1 VIAATLLTIAWG
13 ALAFGAV
20 YAWAYRPM
28 FAAAAAIG
36 TVGLMARR
44 DRYPGRVAP
53 AVTLALGGVTAGI
66 ALQLVPL
73 PRGVIAFVSPATDAL
88 LRQHDL
94 AYASGFST
102 WHSLSIERGATLLA
116 LAAFVSLALLTVG
129 LARALSR
136 ASVTRLVYGIAVLGT
151 VLALFGVIQK
161 STGTLKIYGFW
172 SPIHHP
178 YQIYGP
184 FVNHNHFAGWMIMA
198 IALALGA
205 ACAGMANAASAT
217 RPNWRSRLLWIDSR
231 EGHRFT
237 VAALGILAMGVALVL
252 TMSRSG
258 ITAFSVMVLIIA
270 ALLLRRRAG
279 PPSSRV
285 LALSIVVAMAL
296 AVFAWTGVEPV
307 IERFATG
314 ESISGR
320 LPGWRGA
327 IRIAGGFPIFGS
339 GLNTYETAMMYYSPR
354 KAGEPYWDVAHQ
366 DYLQLAAE
374 GGLLLGLPIALAIVT
389 VAREIRRRLGQDHD
403 DRVYW
408 IRVGAATGM
417 IGIGLQELVDF
428 SLQIPGNAALFA
440 VLCAIAIHPP
450 RPTSRHTPRPS
461 ASRKRK
467 NLVSLPLENS
477 GSV

>member
-1 VIAATLLTIAWG
+1 VIAAALLTIAWG

-20 YAWAYRPM
+20 YPWAHRPM

-36 TVGLMARR
+36 MVGLMARR

-53 AVTLALGGVTAGI
+53 AVMLALAAVAAGI

-94 AYASGFST
+94 SYASGLST

-116 LAAFVSLALLTVG
+116 LAGFVSLALLTVG

-136 ASVTRLVYGIAVLGT
+136 ASVTRLAYGIALLGT
-151 VLALFGVIQK
+151 TLALFGVIQK

-217 RPNWRSRLLWIDSR
+217 RPDWRSRLLWVDSR
-231 EGHRFT
+231 EGHRFA
-237 VAALGILAMGVALVL
+237 VAALGILAMGIALVL

-258 ITAFSVMVLIIA
+258 ITAFSVTVLIIA
-270 ALLLRRRAG
+270 ALLMRRRAG
-279 PPSSRV
+279 RLSSRV
-285 LALSIVVAMAL
+285 LAFSIVVVMAL
-296 AVFAWTGVEPV
+296 AVFAWTGVGPV

-327 IRIAGGFPIFGS
+327 IRIAREFPIFGS
-339 GLNTYETAMMYYSPR
+339 GLNTYKTAMMYHSSRAPQE
-354 KAGEPYWDVAHQ
+354 GYWDAAHQ
-366 DYLQLAAE
+366 DYLQLVAE
-374 GGLLLGLPIALAIVT
+374 GGLMVSLPIALAIVI
-389 VAREIRRRLGQDHD
+389 VAGEIHRRLRHDHD

-450 RPTSRHTPRPS
+450 RTSSRHTPRPS
-461 ASRKRK
+461 SHKK
-467 NLVSLPLENS
+467 ENLFA
-477 GSV
+477 